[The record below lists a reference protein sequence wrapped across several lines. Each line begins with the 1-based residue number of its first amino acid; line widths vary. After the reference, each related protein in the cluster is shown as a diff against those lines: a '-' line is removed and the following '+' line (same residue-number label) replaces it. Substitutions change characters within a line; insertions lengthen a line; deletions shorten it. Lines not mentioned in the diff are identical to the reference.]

1 MFRGSVEIGYQFI
14 RLRLKLNFDVVE
26 YLVLD
31 VGNRVIWDSVGAS
44 GGTETDSWL
53 THRT

>member
-31 VGNRVIWDSVGAS
+31 VGNRAIC
-44 GGTETDSWL
+44 TETDSGV